1 MMKREALNQARE
13 KEDEINTLKFMAS
26 VEKIHNFMA

>member
-1 MMKREALNQARE
+1 MKDAIRQASE

-26 VEKIHNFMA
+26 VEKINNFMN